1 MISVIIPVKN
11 DENNIRAAVESVL
24 NQSTRERFEVIV
36 VNNNSTDNTVKMISD
51 LKIKI
56 LKEMK
61 PSASAVR
68 NRGIRNAKGS
78 LLLFTDSDC
87 MVSKDWMNAH
97 VDAQKSNDVVLGRM
111 LLHPD
116 YRKSIIAKT
125 LEYGLLPYFDFYL
138 MKRGDVDF
146 WNLYTPNLSVKKKVF
161 DKVGLFDED
170 FKYAGSEDTEFGF
183 RLRSNRIKIYYEPK
197 AVVFHKHKKDFKS
210 AMKRAIIAGR
220 QAKFLAL
227 KINVEPRKNVL
238 LKRFRNLLKFKKLGI
253 IDKILILF
261 FSFIFIVG
269 FFIGMITIKKL
280 YPQ

>member
-11 DENNIRAAVESVL
+11 DEKNIRAAVESVL
-24 NQSTRERFEVIV
+24 QQKTREKFEVIV
-36 VNNNSTDNTVKMISD
+36 INNNSTDNTVKAISD

-87 MVSKDWMNAH
+87 VVSKDWMNTHIA
-97 VDAQKSNDVVLGRM
+97 AQKSNDVVLGRM

-116 YRKSIIAKT
+116 YRKSITAKT

-138 MKRGDVDF
+138 MKRGYVDF

-161 DKVGLFDED
+161 EKVGLFDES

-183 RLRSNRIKIYYEPK
+183 RLRSKGVSIFYEPK
-197 AVVFHKHKKDFKS
+197 AVVFHKHKKGFKS
-210 AMKRAIIAGR
+210 AMKRAIMAGR
-220 QAKFLAL
+220 QAKFLAT
-227 KINVEPRKNVL
+227 KTGANPRRSVIF
-238 LKRFRNLLKFKKLGI
+238 KRLRNLFSFKELGF
-253 IDKILILF
+253 IDKVLILF
-261 FSFIFIVG
+261 FSVVFIFG
-269 FFIGMITIKKL
+269 FLYGSATVKKL
-280 YPQ
+280 YP